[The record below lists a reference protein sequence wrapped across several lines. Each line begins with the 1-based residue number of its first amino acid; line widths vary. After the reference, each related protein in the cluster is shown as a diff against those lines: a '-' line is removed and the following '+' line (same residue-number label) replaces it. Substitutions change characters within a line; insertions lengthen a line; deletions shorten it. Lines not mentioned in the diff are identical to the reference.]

1 LIFIIDFFKSLAIIE
16 IADRKKGNIEMERL
30 STFIAMEESELMQS
44 IKFNLE
50 KSNDFIVK
58 GIASNGTDC
67 LNYLNLKQCDLLII
81 DLMLPEID
89 GIGVLTR
96 LKELHKNNYKKV
108 VCIAHFAN
116 PMICQILEKLDV
128 DYCFKAPFEI
138 NYFMNTLKYIITNEN
153 IKNESIHNESEKYQ
167 KVKIENE
174 ITEILHEVGIPAHI
188 KGYMYLR
195 TAILTTYY
203 NIDILGQVTKV
214 LYPDIAR
221 AYNTT
226 SSRVERAI
234 RHAIEV
240 AWNRGNTDAIDDI
253 FGYTVSAVKSKPTNS
268 EFIAMIADKL
278 RLAHKTDHVRRENIL
293 SHKDYMV
300 K

>member
-1 LIFIIDFFKSLAIIE
+1 
-16 IADRKKGNIEMERL
+16 MEN
-30 STFIAMEESELMQS
+30 

-50 KSNDFIVK
+50 KTNKFTIVGSAHN
-58 GIASNGTDC
+58 GIDC
-67 LNYLNLKQCDLLII
+67 LNFFNQKNCDLLIL
-81 DLMLPEID
+81 DLMLSEID
-89 GIGVLTR
+89 GIGVLKK
-96 LKELHKNNYKKV
+96 LKEMNKQTYHKV
-108 VCIAHFAN
+108 VCITQFTN
-116 PMICQILEKLDV
+116 QTICNMLEELGV
-128 DYCFKAPFEI
+128 TYCFKYPFDI
-138 NYFMNTLKYIITNEN
+138 QHFIQSTLYITASEFQ
-153 IKNESIHNESEKYQ
+153 KQELMDQDESEKY
-167 KVKIENE
+167 NE
-174 ITEILHEVGIPAHI
+174 ITEILHELGIPAHI

-203 NIDILGQVTKV
+203 NIEILGQVTKV

-221 AYNTT
+221 MYNTT

-253 FGYTVSAVKSKPTNS
+253 FGYTVSAVKAKPTNS

-278 RLAHKTDHVRRENIL
+278 RLAHKTDNVKKESLYNY
-293 SHKDYMV
+293 KNYML

>member
-1 LIFIIDFFKSLAIIE
+1 MKTY
-16 IADRKKGNIEMERL
+16 IAVSQQEL
-30 STFIAMEESELMQS
+30 SDNL
-44 IKFNLE
+44 KLNLE
-50 KSNDFIVK
+50 KTNLFQVIGTS
-58 GIASNGTDC
+58 SNGTDC
-67 LNYLNLKQCDLLII
+67 LNYLNQRKCDLLII

-89 GIGVLTR
+89 GLGVLTR
-96 LKELHKNNYKKV
+96 LKEMNKNSYQKV
-108 VCIAHFAN
+108 VCITQFTN
-116 PMICQILEKLDV
+116 MMICQMLEELNV
-128 DYCFKAPFEI
+128 DYCFKYPFQTEH
-138 NYFMNTLKYIITNEN
+138 FVEQLQMIISDHREDSVEN
-153 IKNESIHNESEKYQ
+153 KEEAEKYK

-221 AYNTT
+221 MYNTT

-253 FGYTVSAVKSKPTNS
+253 FGYTVSAVKAKPTNS

-278 RLAHKTDHVRRENIL
+278 RLAHKTD
-293 SHKDYMV
+293 SV
-300 K
+300 KKESLYNYKNYIMK

>member
-1 LIFIIDFFKSLAIIE
+1 MK
-16 IADRKKGNIEMERL
+16 
-30 STFIAMEESELMQS
+30 TFIAVDQQELLDN

-50 KSNDFIVK
+50 KTRKFEVLGSV
-58 GIASNGTDC
+58 SNGTDC
-67 LNYLNLKQCDLLII
+67 LNFLNQRSCDLLII
-81 DLMLPEID
+81 DLMLSEID
-89 GIGVLTR
+89 GLGVLNR
-96 LKELHKNNYKKV
+96 LKEMHKNSYKKV
-108 VCIAHFAN
+108 VCITQFTN
-116 PMICQILEKLDV
+116 PIIYNMLEELNV
-128 DYCFKAPFEI
+128 DYCFKYPFDYQHFTHSLEFI
-138 NYFMNTLKYIITNEN
+138 VSNHQDDLHYMDED
-153 IKNESIHNESEKYQ
+153 EAEKYK

-221 AYNTT
+221 MYNTT

-240 AWNRGNTDAIDDI
+240 AWNRGEITTIENI
-253 FGYTVSAVKSKPTNS
+253 FGYTVNANKGKPTNS
-268 EFIAMIADKL
+268 EFIAMIGDKI
-278 RLAHKTDHVRRENIL
+278 RLELKNA
-293 SHKDYMV
+293 S
-300 K
+300 

>member
-1 LIFIIDFFKSLAIIE
+1 MK
-16 IADRKKGNIEMERL
+16 
-30 STFIAMEESELMQS
+30 TFIAVEQQELLDN
-44 IKFNLE
+44 IKLNLE
-50 KSNDFIVK
+50 KTNMFEII
-58 GIASNGTDC
+58 GQANNGTDC
-67 LNYLNLKQCDLLII
+67 LNFFNQNQCDLLII
-81 DLMLPEID
+81 DLMLSEVD
-89 GIGVLTR
+89 GLGVLKY
-96 LKELHKNNYKKV
+96 LKEIHKKSFNKV
-108 VCIAHFAN
+108 ICITQFTN
-116 PMICQILEKLDV
+116 STICNMLEELNV
-128 DYCFKAPFEI
+128 DYCFKYPFDI
-138 NYFMNTLKYIITNEN
+138 QHFTSSLRFIISNHQEEQHFVSNDET
-153 IKNESIHNESEKYQ
+153 EKYK

-221 AYNTT
+221 MYNTT

-240 AWNRGNTDAIDDI
+240 AWNRGNTDAIDEI
-253 FGYTVSAVKSKPTNS
+253 FGYTVSAVKAKPTNS

-278 RLAHKTDHVRRENIL
+278 RLAHKTDNVKKESLYNYNN
-293 SHKDYMV
+293 YML

>member
-1 LIFIIDFFKSLAIIE
+1 MK
-16 IADRKKGNIEMERL
+16 
-30 STFIAMEESELMQS
+30 TFIAVEQQELLDN
-44 IKFNLE
+44 IKLNLE
-50 KSNDFIVK
+50 KTNLFEVIGSAN
-58 GIASNGTDC
+58 NGTDC
-67 LNYLNLKQCDLLII
+67 LNFLNQKYCDLLVI
-81 DLMLPEID
+81 DLMLSEID
-89 GIGVLTR
+89 GLGVLKY
-96 LKELHKNNYKKV
+96 LKDLHKESYKKV
-108 VCIAHFAN
+108 VCITQFTN
-116 PMICQILEKLDV
+116 STICNMLEELDV
-128 DYCFKAPFEI
+128 DYCFKYPFDMQHFV
-138 NYFMNTLKYIITNEN
+138 NSLKFIVSNHQNDQNFANNDET
-153 IKNESIHNESEKYQ
+153 EKYK

-221 AYNTT
+221 MYNTT

-253 FGYTVSAVKSKPTNS
+253 FGYTVSAVKAKPTNS

-278 RLAHKTDHVRRENIL
+278 RLAHKTDNVKKESLYNY
-293 SHKDYMV
+293 KNYML

>member
-1 LIFIIDFFKSLAIIE
+1 MK
-16 IADRKKGNIEMERL
+16 
-30 STFIAMEESELMQS
+30 TFIAVEQQELLEN
-44 IKFNLE
+44 IKLCLGKTKQF
-50 KSNDFIVK
+50 DIV
-58 GIASNGTDC
+58 GSANNGTDC
-67 LNYLNLKQCDLLII
+67 LSFLNQRSCDLLII
-81 DLMLPEID
+81 DLMLSEID
-89 GIGVLTR
+89 GVGVLNR
-96 LKELHKNNYKKV
+96 LKEMNKNSYDKV
-108 VCIAHFAN
+108 VCITHFTN
-116 PMICQILEKLDV
+116 PTICNMLEELGV
-128 DYCFKAPFEI
+128 DYCFKYPFDLQH
-138 NYFMNTLKYIITNEN
+138 FTQSVMYIVDADNQKSAHYLN
-153 IKNESIHNESEKYQ
+153 GDESEKYK

-221 AYNTT
+221 MYNTT

-278 RLAHKTDHVRRENIL
+278 RLAHKTSYVKKESLYNY
-293 SHKDYMV
+293 KDYML

>member
-1 LIFIIDFFKSLAIIE
+1 MDQ
-16 IADRKKGNIEMERL
+16 D
-30 STFIAMEESELMQS
+30 
-44 IKFNLE
+44 
-50 KSNDFIVK
+50 
-58 GIASNGTDC
+58 
-67 LNYLNLKQCDLLII
+67 
-81 DLMLPEID
+81 
-89 GIGVLTR
+89 
-96 LKELHKNNYKKV
+96 
-108 VCIAHFAN
+108 
-116 PMICQILEKLDV
+116 
-128 DYCFKAPFEI
+128 
-138 NYFMNTLKYIITNEN
+138 
-153 IKNESIHNESEKYQ
+153 ESEKYK

-203 NIDILGQVTKV
+203 NIEILGQVTKV

-221 AYNTT
+221 MYNTT

-253 FGYTVSAVKSKPTNS
+253 FGYTVSAVKAKPTNS

-278 RLAHKTDHVRRENIL
+278 RLAHKTDHVKKESLYNY
-293 SHKDYMV
+293 KNYML

>member
-1 LIFIIDFFKSLAIIE
+1 MNLLMRISQKEISKMIKTFVAID
-16 IADRKKGNIEMERL
+16 
-30 STFIAMEESELMQS
+30 QS
-44 IKFNLE
+44 DLLENIKFNLV
-50 KSNDFIVK
+50 KSNKITIV
-58 GIASNGTDC
+58 GSTNSGVEC
-67 LNYLNLKQCDLLII
+67 LNFFEQKNCDLLIL
-81 DLMLPEID
+81 DLMLAEID
-89 GIGVLTR
+89 GLGVLKK
-96 LKELHKNNYKKV
+96 LKEMSKPTFQKV
-108 VCIAHFAN
+108 ICITQFTN
-116 PMICQILEKLDV
+116 QTICNMLEDLDV
-128 DYCFKAPFEI
+128 TYCFKYPFDI
-138 NYFMNTLKYIITNEN
+138 HHFVQSTLYIASSELQ
-153 IKNESIHNESEKYQ
+153 KPELMDQDESEKYK

-203 NIDILGQVTKV
+203 NIEILGQVTKV

-221 AYNTT
+221 MYNTT

-253 FGYTVSAVKSKPTNS
+253 FGYTVSAVKAKPTNS

-278 RLAHKTDHVRRENIL
+278 RLAHKTDHVKKESLYNY
-293 SHKDYMV
+293 KNYML

>member
-1 LIFIIDFFKSLAIIE
+1 MMK
-16 IADRKKGNIEMERL
+16 
-30 STFIAMEESELMQS
+30 TFIAVEQQELCDN
-44 IKFNLE
+44 IKLNLE
-50 KSNDFIVK
+50 KNNFFEII
-58 GIASNGTDC
+58 GCANNGTDC
-67 LNYLNLKQCDLLII
+67 LNFLNQRNCDLLII
-81 DLMLPEID
+81 DLMLSQID
-89 GIGVLTR
+89 GFGVLNR
-96 LKELHKNNYKKV
+96 LKEMHKDSFKKV
-108 VCIAHFAN
+108 ICITQFTNAT
-116 PMICQILEKLDV
+116 ICNMLEELDV
-128 DYCFKAPFEI
+128 DYCFKYPFDLQ
-138 NYFMNTLKYIITNEN
+138 YFVDSIYSIVTNHQGELKYVNQDEA
-153 IKNESIHNESEKYQ
+153 EKYK

-221 AYNTT
+221 MYNTT

-253 FGYTVSAVKSKPTNS
+253 FGYTVSAIKAKPTNS

-278 RLAHKTDHVRRENIL
+278 RLAHKTDNAKKESLYNY
-293 SHKDYMV
+293 KNYML

>member
-1 LIFIIDFFKSLAIIE
+1 MEKYKVYILEENKELLN
-16 IADRKKGNIEMERL
+16 NIKE
-30 STFIAMEESELMQS
+30 
-44 IKFNLE
+44 NLE
-50 KSNDFIVK
+50 KGNNFEVI
-58 GIASNGTDC
+58 GTATNSTEC
-67 LNYLNLKQCDLLII
+67 LNTLSTKGCDIFI
-81 DLMLPEID
+81 TNLMLSNID
-89 GIGVLTR
+89 GIGVISK
-96 LKELHKNNYKKV
+96 LKEVNKNAYKKV
-108 VCIAHFAN
+108 VCLTNFTN
-116 PMICQILEKLDV
+116 SLICDSLEKLDV
-128 DYCFKAPFEI
+128 SYCFKLPLDLA
-138 NYFMNTLKYIITNEN
+138 YFNTMLARIMSMGSQNTTHVQND
-153 IKNESIHNESEKYQ
+153 ESEKYQ

-203 NIDILGQVTKV
+203 NIEILGQVTKV

-221 AYNTT
+221 QYNTT

-253 FGYTVSAVKSKPTNS
+253 FGYTVSATKSKPTNS

-278 RLAHKTDHVRRENIL
+278 RLAHKTVNASRHQFL
-293 SHKDYMV
+293 
-300 K
+300 

>member
-1 LIFIIDFFKSLAIIE
+1 MDKINA
-16 IADRKKGNIEMERL
+16 
-30 STFIAMEESELMQS
+30 FIAMEQSDLSES
-44 IKFNLE
+44 IKYNLE
-50 KSNDFIVK
+50 KSKLYQVSGIVR
-58 GIASNGTDC
+58 NGTDC
-67 LNYLNLKQCDLLII
+67 LNYLNQKKCDLLII

-89 GIGVLTR
+89 GIGVLTK
-96 LKELHKNNYKKV
+96 LKEFHKNSYSKV
-108 VCIAHFAN
+108 VCITHFLN
-116 PMICQILEKLDV
+116 PVICQMLEKLDV
-128 DYCFKAPFEI
+128 NYCFKIPFEI
-138 NYFMNTLKYIITNEN
+138 NYFMNTLKYITSPEELDNKILPENEL
-153 IKNESIHNESEKYQ
+153 KKYQ

-221 AYNTT
+221 QYNTT

-240 AWNRGNTDAIDDI
+240 AWNRGNTEAIDDI

-278 RLAHKTDHVRRENIL
+278 RLAHKADHIIKESVYSSR
-293 SHKDYMV
+293 DYMI

>member
-1 LIFIIDFFKSLAIIE
+1 MK
-16 IADRKKGNIEMERL
+16 
-30 STFIAMEESELMQS
+30 TFIAVDQQDLLEN
-44 IKFNLE
+44 IKLNLE
-50 KSNDFIVK
+50 KTNQFEVI
-58 GIASNGTDC
+58 GTTGSGAEC
-67 LNYLNLKQCDLLII
+67 LKFLSQRTCDLLII

-89 GIGVLTR
+89 GFGVMTR
-96 LKELHKNNYKKV
+96 LKEMHKNSYKNV
-108 VCIAHFAN
+108 ICITQFTN
-116 PMICQILEKLDV
+116 QTICNLLESLEV
-128 DYCFKAPFEI
+128 DYCFKHPFDVQH
-138 NYFMNTLKYIITNEN
+138 FVQSVLYITSSQQTEHTQLL
-153 IKNESIHNESEKYQ
+153 SGDESEKYK

-203 NIDILGQVTKV
+203 NIEILGQVTKV

-221 AYNTT
+221 MYNTT

-253 FGYTVSAVKSKPTNS
+253 FGYTVSAVKAKPTNS

-278 RLAHKTDHVRRENIL
+278 RLAHKTDTVKKESLNNY
-293 SHKDYMV
+293 KNYML

>member
-1 LIFIIDFFKSLAIIE
+1 
-16 IADRKKGNIEMERL
+16 MEQ
-30 STFIAMEESELMQS
+30 SELMEN
-44 IKFNLE
+44 IKINLE
-50 KSNDFIVK
+50 KSNQFQIIGSVN
-58 GIASNGTDC
+58 NGTDC
-67 LNYLNLKQCDLLII
+67 LNYLNQKKCDLLIL
-81 DLMLPEID
+81 DLMLSEID
-89 GIGVLTR
+89 GIGVLTK
-96 LKELHKNNYKKV
+96 LKELHKNSYSKV

-116 PMICQILEKLDV
+116 PMICQMLEKLEV
-128 DYCFKAPFEI
+128 NYCFKAPFEMSH
-138 NYFMNTLKYIITNEN
+138 FMNALKLIVSPENLNEHSLSA
-153 IKNESIHNESEKYQ
+153 NELQKYQ

-221 AYNTT
+221 MYNTT

-240 AWNRGNTDAIDDI
+240 AWNRGNTDAIDEI

-278 RLAHKTDHVRRENIL
+278 RLAHKTDHVRKENIY
-293 SHKDYMV
+293 SHRDYIV

>member
-1 LIFIIDFFKSLAIIE
+1 MNKYIMNLLMRISQKEMSKMIQTFVAID
-16 IADRKKGNIEMERL
+16 
-30 STFIAMEESELMQS
+30 QS
-44 IKFNLE
+44 DLLENIKFNLV
-50 KSNDFIVK
+50 KSNKITIV
-58 GIASNGTDC
+58 GSTNSGVEC
-67 LNYLNLKQCDLLII
+67 LNFFEQKNCDLLIL
-81 DLMLPEID
+81 DLMLAEID
-89 GIGVLTR
+89 GLGVLKK
-96 LKELHKNNYKKV
+96 LKEMSKPTFQKV
-108 VCIAHFAN
+108 ICITQFTN
-116 PMICQILEKLDV
+116 QTICNMLEDLDV
-128 DYCFKAPFEI
+128 TYCFKYPFDI
-138 NYFMNTLKYIITNEN
+138 HHFVQSTLYIASSELQ
-153 IKNESIHNESEKYQ
+153 KPELMDQDESEKYK

-203 NIDILGQVTKV
+203 NIEILGQVTKV

-221 AYNTT
+221 MYNTT

-253 FGYTVSAVKSKPTNS
+253 FGYTVSAVKAKPTNS

-278 RLAHKTDHVRRENIL
+278 RLAHKTDHAKKESLYNY
-293 SHKDYMV
+293 KNYML

>member
-1 LIFIIDFFKSLAIIE
+1 MK
-16 IADRKKGNIEMERL
+16 
-30 STFIAMEESELMQS
+30 TFIAVEQQELLEN

-50 KSNDFIVK
+50 KTKQFEIIGSAN
-58 GIASNGTDC
+58 NGTDC
-67 LNYLNLKQCDLLII
+67 LSFLNQRTCDLLIV
-81 DLMLPEID
+81 DLMISEID
-89 GIGVLTR
+89 GIGILTR
-96 LKELHKNNYKKV
+96 LKEMRKKSYRKV
-108 VCIAHFAN
+108 VCITQFTN
-116 PMICQILEKLDV
+116 PMICNMLEELEV
-128 DYCFKAPFEI
+128 DYCFKYPFDLQHFVQSVQYIASAESQKQDS
-138 NYFMNTLKYIITNEN
+138 YMNND
-153 IKNESIHNESEKYQ
+153 ESEKYK

-221 AYNTT
+221 MYNTT

-253 FGYTVSAVKSKPTNS
+253 FGYTVSAVKAKPTNS

-278 RLAHKTDHVRRENIL
+278 RLAHKTDSVKKESLYNY
-293 SHKDYMV
+293 KDYML

>member
-1 LIFIIDFFKSLAIIE
+1 MRINQKE
-16 IADRKKGNIEMERL
+16 ILEMMK
-30 STFIAMEESELMQS
+30 TFIAIDQLDLLEN

-50 KSNDFIVK
+50 KSNKFTIV
-58 GIASNGTDC
+58 GSTSNGTEC
-67 LNYLNLKQCDLLII
+67 LNFFNQKSCDLLIL
-81 DLMLPEID
+81 DLMLSEID
-89 GIGVLTR
+89 GLGVLKR
-96 LKELHKNNYKKV
+96 LKEMNKQTFQKV
-108 VCIAHFAN
+108 ICITQFTN
-116 PMICQILEKLDV
+116 QTICNMLEELGV
-128 DYCFKAPFEI
+128 TYCFKYPFDI
-138 NYFMNTLKYIITNEN
+138 HHFVQSTLYIAASELQ
-153 IKNESIHNESEKYQ
+153 KPDLMDQDESEKYK

-203 NIDILGQVTKV
+203 NIEILGQVTKV

-221 AYNTT
+221 MYNTT

-253 FGYTVSAVKSKPTNS
+253 FGYTVSAVKAKPTNS

-278 RLAHKTDHVRRENIL
+278 RLAHKTDHVKKESLYNY
-293 SHKDYMV
+293 KNYML